1 MLGFGENSVW
11 SSTPRLGKG
20 LSNMLEGWIEGA
32 ARTEDAK
39 RPRIDGEAW
48 DWAQGGVWGAPPQ
61 KNFENSYLKL
71 CILQYIVEAK
81 I

>member
-1 MLGFGENSVW
+1 M
-11 SSTPRLGKG
+11 
-20 LSNMLEGWIEGA
+20 EGWIEGA

-48 DWAQGGVWGAPPQ
+48 DWAGTGMGMGLGEPLDPQ
-61 KNFENSYLKL
+61 QNFENSYLKP
-71 CILQYIVEAK
+71 CILI